1 MEAIAWWTR
10 TERRSTSKS
19 LVSSCLA
26 PEAATLTKTIVL
38 SANSDWNIANFRAGL
53 IRGIRGAGYQP
64 VVIAPQDP
72 FADSRMRKL
81 DVERI
86 PIEIERSG
94 LNPLADL
101 RLLAEYR
108 RLLKRLRP
116 AAYLGYT
123 IKPNIYGSYAA
134 VSLGIAAIPNVSGLG
149 TAFIRNGPLQY
160 LVTSLYRIGFSR
172 APVVFFQNGEDR
184 ELFTR
189 RRIIRSDQGRV
200 LPGSGIDLGR
210 FTAAPASS
218 GPAVFLFVGRLL
230 RDKGVVEFVEAARSL
245 RKILSGARFQLL
257 GHFDEGNR
265 TAISRSEVESWVA
278 DGDVEYLGAVDDV
291 RPAIASSTAVVLPSY
306 REGLPRSLLE
316 AGAMARPLI
325 ATDVPGCRDVVEHGV
340 NGYLCAAR
348 DPQSLAGAM
357 RWMAELPQAE
367 RLVMGETAR
376 RKVQDEFG
384 EERVIRTYLEVLE
397 GLTRLQPES

>member
-1 MEAIAWWTR
+1 
-10 TERRSTSKS
+10 
-19 LVSSCLA
+19 
-26 PEAATLTKTIVL
+26 
-38 SANSDWNIANFRAGL
+38 
-53 IRGIRGAGYQP
+53 
-64 VVIAPQDP
+64 
-72 FADSRMRKL
+72 MREL
-81 DVERI
+81 HVERI
-86 PIEIERSG
+86 PIEINRSG

-101 RLLAEYR
+101 GLLAQYR

-134 VSLGIAAIPNVSGLG
+134 ASLGIAAIPNVSGLG
-149 TAFIRNGPLQY
+149 TAFIRNGPLQH
-160 LVTSLYRIGFSR
+160 LVTSLYRIAFHR

-200 LPGSGIDLGR
+200 LPGSGIDLSR
-210 FTAAPASS
+210 FTAAPAWS
-218 GPAVFLFVGRLL
+218 GPPVFLFVGRLL

-245 RKILSGARFQLL
+245 RKALPGARFQLL
-257 GHFDEGNR
+257 GQFDEGNR
-265 TAISRSEVESWVA
+265 TAISRTDVESWVA
-278 DGDVEYLGAVDDV
+278 DRDVEYLGAVDDV
-291 RPAIASSTAVVLPSY
+291 RPAIASATAVVLPSY

-340 NGYLCAAR
+340 NGYLSAVR

-357 RWMAELPQAE
+357 RRMAELPQAE
-367 RLVMGETAR
+367 RLAMGEAAR

-384 EERVIRTYLEVLE
+384 EERVIRAYLEVLE
-397 GLTRLQPES
+397 GPTSSQPES